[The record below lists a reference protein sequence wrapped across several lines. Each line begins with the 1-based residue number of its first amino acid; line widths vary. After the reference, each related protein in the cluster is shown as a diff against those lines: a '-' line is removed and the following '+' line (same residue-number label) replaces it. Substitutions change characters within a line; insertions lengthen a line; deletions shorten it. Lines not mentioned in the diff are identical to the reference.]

1 MKKAL
6 LLLCALVALSAAA
19 QKSFITIFA
28 RNLNSNY
35 QELRVNGKLPDGI
48 KSAYYVMYD
57 DMNLAD
63 LMTLL
68 SEKGYAFEQMTTAA
82 SPSTADTYSSGTLM
96 VLMSK
101 PTGQTPG
108 AIETITSDDEATEI
122 ARYNLQGQP
131 ISENTPGIQII
142 VYSNYTTRIQIH
154 Q

>member
-1 MKKAL
+1 
-6 LLLCALVALSAAA
+6 
-19 QKSFITIFA
+19 
-28 RNLNSNY
+28 
-35 QELRVNGKLPDGI
+35 
-48 KSAYYVMYD
+48 MYD